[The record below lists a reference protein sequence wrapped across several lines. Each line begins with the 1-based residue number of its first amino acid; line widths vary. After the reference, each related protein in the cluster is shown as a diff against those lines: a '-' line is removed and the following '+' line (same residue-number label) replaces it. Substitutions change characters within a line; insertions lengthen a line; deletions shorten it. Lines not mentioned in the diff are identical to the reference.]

1 MQMSTETK
9 AGRYGIGRDLGLDW
23 PWIELESLG
32 IESLGIEWTFE
43 SHRDGYGVTV

>member
-1 MQMSTETK
+1 M

-32 IESLGIEWTFE
+32 IEWTFE
-43 SHRDGYGVTV
+43 SHRDGYGITV